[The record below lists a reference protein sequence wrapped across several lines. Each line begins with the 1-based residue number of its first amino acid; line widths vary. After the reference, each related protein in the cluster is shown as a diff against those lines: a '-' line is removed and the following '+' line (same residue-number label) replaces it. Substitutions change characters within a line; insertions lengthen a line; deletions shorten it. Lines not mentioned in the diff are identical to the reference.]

1 MVRSSAG
8 NHLHSRRQAD
18 ALPPRREDRTGEI
31 FFAHQPQHARQLS
44 LGFQRNWRQSQPGR
58 AAAPIWPLCDARKSN
73 AWILLGWRFI
83 LPARGFHGRY
93 EDNRW
98 KPLPENAYPD
108 MKNMHNPL
116 LAGEAVVSFQPE
128 VTIET
133 DMKSGIYYI
142 PYNATGVS
150 GRRGAVLR
158 RLRQKPLAAD
168 ELYGS
173 LCSLAQPVAEQRV

>member
-1 MVRSSAG
+1 MAV
-8 NHLHSRRQAD
+8 
-18 ALPPRREDRTGEI
+18 
-31 FFAHQPQHARQLS
+31 
-44 LGFQRNWRQSQPGR
+44 
-58 AAAPIWPLCDARKSN
+58 
-73 AWILLGWRFI
+73 
-83 LPARGFHGRY
+83 Y

-142 PYNATGVS
+142 PYNATAFPEDAEPFYDAYV
-150 GRRGAVLR
+150 
-158 RLRQKPLAAD
+158 KTLAAD